1 MISASDLLLMN
12 NTPQV
17 SRLHIAIIGV
27 RNAGKSSLLNAWTG
41 QDVSIVS
48 DVAGTTT
55 DAVRKAVELP
65 RLGACVLLDTP
76 GFDDTDKQ
84 LGHLRIGRMEASLK
98 EADIVIL
105 VAGSPA
111 LSEVEREW
119 IGYLRRKGTPW
130 LLVLGKADLVSEA
143 EKVAEGLGKELKVS
157 AVAVSALRG
166 TGFDKLMESLLQL
179 LPPDFGQETITGNLA
194 KEGDRVILVM
204 PQDNAAPKGRL
215 ILPQVQTIRE
225 LLDKRCIVTC
235 CTPDK
240 LRETLDSF
248 RENPDLIIT
257 DSQVFP
263 QVFEQKPAGSKLTS
277 FSVLFAAYKGD
288 AKVMKQGAESIAHL
302 TENSHIL
309 IAEACAHVPTG
320 EDIGRVKLPRLL
332 RKRLGEELQISFV
345 NGRDFPKD
353 LSPYNLVIHC
363 GACMFNRRYVLER
376 IRTSQEQHVP
386 ITNYGMAIAFL
397 TGILQQIDM
406 DA

>member
-84 LGHLRIGRMEASLK
+84 LGHLRIDRMEASLK

-105 VAGSPA
+105 VASSPA
-111 LSEVEREW
+111 LSNVEREW

-143 EKVAEGLGKELKVS
+143 EKTAEGLGKELKVS
-157 AVAVSALRG
+157 AVAVSALCG

-240 LRETLDSF
+240 LRVTLDSF

-288 AKVMKQGAESIAHL
+288 ARVMKQGAESIAHL
-302 TENSHIL
+302 TETSHIL

-332 RKRLGEELQISFV
+332 RKRLGEGLQISFV

-363 GACMFNRRYVLER
+363 GACMFNRRYVMER

-397 TGILQQIDM
+397 TGILHQIDM

>member
-1 MISASDLLLMN
+1 M
-12 NTPQV
+12 
-17 SRLHIAIIGV
+17 
-27 RNAGKSSLLNAWTG
+27 
-41 QDVSIVS
+41 
-48 DVAGTTT
+48 
-55 DAVRKAVELP
+55 
-65 RLGACVLLDTP
+65 
-76 GFDDTDKQ
+76 
-84 LGHLRIGRMEASLK
+84 
-98 EADIVIL
+98 
-105 VAGSPA
+105 
-111 LSEVEREW
+111 
-119 IGYLRRKGTPW
+119 
-130 LLVLGKADLVSEA
+130 
-143 EKVAEGLGKELKVS
+143 
-157 AVAVSALRG
+157 
-166 TGFDKLMESLLQL
+166 
-179 LPPDFGQETITGNLA
+179 
-194 KEGDRVILVM
+194 
-204 PQDNAAPKGRL
+204 
-215 ILPQVQTIRE
+215 QTIRE

-332 RKRLGEELQISFV
+332 RKRLGEGLQISFV

>member
-1 MISASDLLLMN
+1 MISASDLPLMN
-12 NTPQV
+12 NTLQV

-27 RNAGKSSLLNAWTG
+27 RNAGKSSMLNAWTG

-76 GFDDTDKQ
+76 GFDDTDKL
-84 LGHLRIGRMEASLK
+84 LGHLRVERMQDSLK
-98 EADIVIL
+98 QADIAIL
-105 VAGSPA
+105 VVSNKV
-111 LSEVEREW
+111 LTKDEQEW
-119 IGYLRRKGTPW
+119 VDYLKRTGTPW
-130 LLVLGKADLVSEA
+130 MIVLGKADLISDAEA
-143 EKVAEGLGKELKVS
+143 EAEQLGQTIKVPT
-157 AVAVSALRG
+157 VAISALHK

-179 LPPDFGQETITGNLA
+179 LPPDFGHESITGQLA
-194 KEGDRVILVM
+194 KEGDSVLLVM
-204 PQDNAAPKGRL
+204 PQDKEAPKGRL

-225 LLDKRCIVTC
+225 LLDKHCIVTC

-240 LRETLDSF
+240 LTNALTSLQK
-248 RENPDLIIT
+248 NPDLIIT

-302 TENSHIL
+302 TEDSHIL

-332 RKRLGEELQISFV
+332 RKRLGEGLQISFV

-397 TGILQQIDM
+397 TGILHQIDM